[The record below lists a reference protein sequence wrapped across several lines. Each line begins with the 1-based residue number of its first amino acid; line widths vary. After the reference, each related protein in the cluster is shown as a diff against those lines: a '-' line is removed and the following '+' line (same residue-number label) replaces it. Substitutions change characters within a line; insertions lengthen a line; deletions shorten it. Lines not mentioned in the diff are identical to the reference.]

1 MVNKTLVLEEPD
13 SFLKV
18 KAIKKMLNQSSK
30 VLEEFKNNLL
40 SISTIEERVER
51 LLDFARNYGQTY
63 PEYLKERLETY
74 LEELPEPSHLKT
86 WCLLELGWI
95 AFDESKISEAIILFQ
110 KAVNEAET
118 KEDSFCLIRGLNGLA
133 SCLSFQKQTNQ
144 ALNLYERALTIAED
158 KNESEQQKI
167 LLTNI
172 SITLLELGHYEEALE
187 YLEKNHQIGWNDEVN
202 PMINLTQMSSAL
214 IHLGRF
220 PEAQT
225 YVSQVLEKANPSYL
239 PRIFAEALADQG
251 SIFLSNNDVIQVEQ
265 VILKLEELQEAYQ
278 HPRIS
283 IRYQLL
289 KADLAIHTNQIAV
302 ASKALKEAEKLNK
315 ESTSPLT
322 DQDLLRLQIQLHEKQ
337 NNFKQAFNLL
347 VELDRIKTEQNTL
360 RVRQDIARI
369 TSRQAQREADIYK
382 ELYRKINTI
391 GQIGQ
396 LLTANLNLEDI
407 IEILAQKVQE
417 VIPCDSFG
425 LSIYNEKDQT
435 LDYKLFIEQ
444 GERINPTTSVRT
456 VGLDSLGGWTV
467 INKKEILM
475 SNSPEEYHLY
485 IPTPPPRIGKDTK
498 ERSHSIMYIPLMM
511 EERIL
516 GVASAQHYKPYKY
529 TQQDLETLKA
539 LGAYIAIALANS
551 RLYDKVHKLASTDM
565 LTGAM
570 TRHRLYDVA
579 RNELARYKRFG
590 IPYSVIILDLDHFK
604 AINDT
609 YGHTAGDYT
618 LKEFARRCQELKRDL
633 DHFARYGGEE
643 FLFILPATDLGGAFQ
658 FADRLR
664 KEIHDQGFELL
675 DGEIIS
681 VTASFGVTQV
691 KESDETLD
699 DQFLR
704 IDKALYTAKEMGRN
718 QVVVG

>member
-1 MVNKTLVLEEPD
+1 MND
-13 SFLKV
+13 
-18 KAIKKMLNQSSK
+18 QSSK
-30 VLEEFKNNLL
+30 ILEEFKKTLL
-40 SISTIEERVER
+40 STSVLQDRATL
-51 LLDFARNYGQTY
+51 LLDFAGNYGQTY
-63 PEYLKERLETY
+63 PEYLKNCLEEVI
-74 LEELPEPSHLKT
+74 EELPDESQIKT
-86 WCLLELGWI
+86 QCLLEIGWI
-95 AFDESKISEAIILFQ
+95 TFDESKISESLACFQ
-110 KAVNEAET
+110 KSVSHSEKNSDT
-118 KEDSFCLIRGLNGLA
+118 FCLIRGLNGLA
-133 SCLSFQKQTNQ
+133 SCLSFQKHTNQ
-144 ALNLYERALTIAED
+144 ALDMYEKALTLAENTD
-158 KNESEQQKI
+158 EPEQQKI

-187 YLEKNHQIGWNDEVN
+187 YLQKNHKIGWNDEVN
-202 PMINLTQMSSAL
+202 PIINLNQMSSAL

-220 PEAQT
+220 DEAQP
-225 YVSQVLEKANPSYL
+225 YVSQVLAIATPTYL
-239 PRIFAEALADQG
+239 PRIYAEALADQG
-251 SIFLSNNDVIQVEQ
+251 SIFLSNNDITQVEQ
-265 VILKLEELQEAYQ
+265 VIQRLEDFQTTYK

-283 IRYQLL
+283 IRYELL
-289 KADLAIHTNQIAV
+289 KAGFALLTNQLDLAK
-302 ASKALKEAEKLNK
+302 KALDSAEQHNW

-322 DQDLLRLQIQLHEKQ
+322 DQDLLRLQIQLYEKQ
-337 NNFKQAFNLL
+337 ENYKKAFELL

-360 RVRQDIARI
+360 RIRQDIARI
-369 TSRQAQREADIYK
+369 TSRQAQREAEIYK
-382 ELYRKINTI
+382 ELYQKITSI

-407 IEILAQKVQE
+407 IEVLAQKVQE

-425 LSIYNEKDQT
+425 LSIYNEKEQT

-444 GERINPTTSVRT
+444 GERINPTTTIRP
-456 VGLDSLGGWTV
+456 VGLDSLSGWTV
-467 INKKEILM
+467 INKKEILL
-475 SNSPEEYHLY
+475 SNAPEEYHMY
-485 IPTPPPRIGKDTK
+485 IPTPPPRIGKNTK
-498 ERSHSIMYIPLMM
+498 ERSLSIIYIPLMM

-516 GVASAQHYKPYKY
+516 GVASVQHYQAYRY
-529 TQQDLETLKA
+529 TQQDVDALKA
-539 LGAYIAIALANS
+539 LGAYIAIALANA

-604 AINDT
+604 SINDS

-658 FADRLR
+658 FAERLR
-664 KEIHDQGFELL
+664 KEIYEQGFELL

-691 KESDETLD
+691 RESDESLD

-704 IDKALYTAKEMGRN
+704 IDKALYTAKEKGRN